1 MKKKLL
7 SITVLLTVLLLG
19 VGFYTVL
26 ASSSGYDAYKEAVKE
41 THKIESG
48 IVNIDFSI
56 SNNGELLQELTMQ
69 SAYNLAEKRSLTT
82 IDLNTSDDKLELQV
96 NTEDNQVYIKNSSSD
111 TNYVMESNHDSAAVK
126 EKHERFHNK
135 ELLTIAELVVDTL
148 TRPLHE
154 SFVIGPKNTISVNM
168 KNEDLPT
175 VIHAMGSY
183 MVKKSFGSHANI
195 EMTTNDYPFLTNN
208 LKQVL
213 PAITDEI
220 SFDEIKLD
228 VQLTD
233 TGLIKHQQAVFRITG
248 NDEQGQSHILTIK
261 FNFGLENINETNVE
275 PFNIDGKRLETIETK
290 KVHKFH

>member
-1 MKKKLL
+1 MKRKLL

-48 IVNIDFSI
+48 IFNIDFSI

-69 SAYNLAEKRSLTT
+69 SAFNLEEKRTLTT
-82 IDLNTSDDKLELQV
+82 IDLNTPDDKLELQV
-96 NTEDNQVYIKNSSSD
+96 NTEDNQVYIKNSTSD
-111 TNYVMESNHDSAAVK
+111 TTYVMESNRDSADVK

-135 ELLTIAELVVDTL
+135 ELLSIAELVVDTL

-154 SFVIGPKNTISVNM
+154 SFVIGPENTISVNM
-168 KNEDLPT
+168 TNEDLPT

-213 PAITDEI
+213 PTITDEI
-220 SFDEIKLD
+220 SFDEIKVD

-233 TGLIKHQQAVFRITG
+233 AGLIKQQQAFFRITG
-248 NDEQGQSHILTIK
+248 NDEQGQSHNLTIK
-261 FNFGLENINETNVE
+261 FNIGLENINETVVE
-275 PFNIDGKRLETIETK
+275 PFNIDGKKLETFVPK

>member
-7 SITVLLTVLLLG
+7 SITVLLTVLLVG

-69 SAYNLAEKRSLTT
+69 SAYNLEEKRSLTT
-82 IDLNTSDDKLELQV
+82 IDLNTSDDKLELQL
-96 NTEDNQVYIKNSSSD
+96 NTEDNHVYIKNSTSD
-111 TNYVMESNHDSAAVK
+111 TTFVMESNRDSAAVK
-126 EKHERFHNK
+126 EKHELFHNK

-154 SFVIGPKNTISVNM
+154 SFVIGPENTISVDM

-183 MVKKSFGSHANI
+183 MVKKSYGSHANV

-220 SFDEIKLD
+220 SFDEITVD
-228 VQLTD
+228 VQLTES
-233 TGLIKHQQAVFRITG
+233 GLIKHQQAFFRITG
-248 NDEQGQSHILTIK
+248 NDEQGQSHNLTIK
-261 FNFGLENINETNVE
+261 FNIGLENINETNIE
-275 PFNIDGKRLETIETK
+275 PFNIDGKKLETFVSK